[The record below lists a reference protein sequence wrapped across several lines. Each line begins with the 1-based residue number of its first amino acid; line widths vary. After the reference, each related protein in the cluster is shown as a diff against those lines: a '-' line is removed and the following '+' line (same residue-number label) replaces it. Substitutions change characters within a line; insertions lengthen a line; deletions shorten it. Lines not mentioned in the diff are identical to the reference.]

1 MKLKLER
8 YNLTEQYTE
17 GKLYINDKFFCYTLE
32 DKARDLNKDGDLL
45 DEGEGKVW
53 GQTAIPYGTYTV
65 LLTHSPK
72 FKTLLPL
79 LLNVKHFKGI
89 RIHAGND
96 PIHTHGCILLAE
108 TVKNGKG
115 YRSKIK
121 VNELVQKMKAS
132 KQEEFEI
139 EIV

>member
-1 MKLKLER
+1 MKLLLKR
-8 YNLTEQYTE
+8 TEFTDTYTSGE
-17 GKLYINDKFFCYTLE
+17 LFINDVYFCDTLE
-32 DKARDLNKDGDLL
+32 DRTRDLNMDGDLN
-45 DEGEGKVW
+45 DPNEGKIY
-53 GQTAIPYGTYTV
+53 GETSIPYGTYTV

-121 VNELVQKMKAS
+121 VNELVQRMKAS